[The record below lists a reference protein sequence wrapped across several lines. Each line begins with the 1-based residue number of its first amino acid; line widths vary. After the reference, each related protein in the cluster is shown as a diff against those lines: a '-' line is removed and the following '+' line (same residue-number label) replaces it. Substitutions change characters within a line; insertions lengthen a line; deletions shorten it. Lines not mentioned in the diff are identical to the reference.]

1 MRLPL
6 CVAAF
11 IGLAAPTPALAEDA
25 DIRTTYRDGM
35 VYDDDMVPGQTPNQP
50 YYPING
56 MRDRSA
62 GGSEAGMAPAST
74 APPNS
79 PQLIGADGRI
89 RTN

>member
-6 CVAAF
+6 CVAALT
-11 IGLAAPTPALAEDA
+11 GLAALAPALAEDL

-35 VYDDDMVPGQTPNQP
+35 VYDDDMVPGQTPDQP
-50 YYPING
+50 YYPLNG
-56 MRDRSA
+56 MRDRSE
-62 GGSEAGMAPAST
+62 GGSYVDAAPSSS